1 MGENIA
7 NHLSD
12 KGLISKIYKE
22 IIQLDSK
29 KKLLKEWAE
38 DLNIDIFTQKLRRWP
53 TDSRYE
59 KMPIT
64 SHQGNASQKP
74 QKLSPHTC

>member
-1 MGENIA
+1 MEENIA

-29 KKLLKEWAE
+29 KKKIA
-38 DLNIDIFTQKLRRWP
+38 
-53 TDSRYE
+53 
-59 KMPIT
+59 
-64 SHQGNASQKP
+64 
-74 QKLSPHTC
+74 